1 MKIAVTYDNGE
12 YFSAFWKNSSFLKFM
27 KWKTT
32 R

>member
-12 YFSAFWKNSSFLKFM
+12 IFQHLEKQSLLKFM

-32 R
+32 K

>member
-12 YFSAFWKNSSFLKFM
+12 IFSTSGKQSLLKFM

-32 R
+32 K

>member
-12 YFSAFWKNSSFLKFM
+12 IFSILEKQSLLKFM

-32 R
+32 K

>member
-12 YFSAFWKNSSFLKFM
+12 IFQQFWKNRVFLKFM

-32 R
+32 K